1 MPIKCKI
8 NLLSEKAKIP
18 TRAHSSDSGYDLTL
32 IDIKKIEG
40 DVIYFGTGISVQPSS
55 NYYLEVYPRSSISKL
70 PLGLANSVGIIDNGY
85 SGEIMVPVRVFH
97 KMQGQLQNSETTI
110 PMGIVEIFGTKV
122 SSMRGV
128 GQAILKHKPTLF
140 QMIMRKK
147 HSVEFEV
154 ASLEETERGDGG
166 FGSTDAKTSAVKKAL
181 IDPSVVLGE

>member
-8 NLLSEKAKIP
+8 NILDKKARLP

-32 IDIKKIEG
+32 IDVKKIEG

-85 SGEIMVPVRVFH
+85 SGEIIVPVRVFH
-97 KMQGQLQNSETTI
+97 KMQGELKNSESTI
-110 PMGIVEIFGTKV
+110 PMGIVEIFGNKV
-122 SSMRGV
+122 SSMRGIA
-128 GQAILKHKPTLF
+128 QAVLKNKPTLF

-147 HSVEFEV
+147 HSIEFEIS
-154 ASLEETERGDGG
+154 SLEETERGEGG
-166 FGSTDAKTSAVKKAL
+166 FGSTDTLASALK